1 MSASRSEQAEVV
13 RLKELL
19 FREERHSLSA
29 IREIVESHHDRIG
42 TDERLCE
49 TVSAVL
55 AESFKS
61 ADIKNHRELAGAVSP
76 LVVTSIKRE
85 IVNSRDEM
93 VEALYPIMGRLVS
106 AYVSAAVRD
115 AMESTNQRLES
126 GLSLRFLRLRIK
138 SLFTRRPYHELA
150 LLESGSPRVRE
161 LLLIKRSSGTLV
173 DRWLSPG
180 EPEAASGQ
188 SGALIGG
195 LLSAI
200 NDFARQAFS
209 GGNDEL
215 RSLDIGGS
223 RLFLRTSAAHILAVR
238 ATGAT
243 GRRVPRA
250 IDTALVDILDKHT
263 NALID
268 TEEPGAKSEIRTILP
283 ELADRLGE
291 MLEAERRKPVLALV
305 LLSLLGLAIAGGIG
319 WYAWDAYR
327 TEALRNRVAS
337 IIERDPAFS
346 GYPLDIAVAPGHGS
360 VRLTGLAPSSA
371 DAKRLDDAI
380 LREIAPIPLDARFAY
395 VTNERALR
403 EALVELDALTER
415 LQALDASL
423 GRFAGQGDVLAL
435 AAQIPEIRTEI
446 ERLQARIDAAA
457 LKPDLVQSEAK
468 TGKALTEVGTTL
480 DGLQSRL
487 ALLSEKTDIE
497 RLTAEIDALRRQ
509 LADPMPALLRLLS
522 TEAVFF
528 DVGTN
533 ILNVSAAEAMLG
545 EVVKGA
551 NATGV
556 DLRVVGFADP
566 RGSPEANLAL
576 AGRRAQIVTDM
587 LVTKGFPRAR
597 IIVVARPQGPH
608 ISDIAST
615 DGQSD
620 RRVALEIA
628 YRGERSFGGVKRP

>member
-29 IREIVESHHDRIG
+29 IRDIVEQHHDRIG
-42 TDERLCE
+42 TDERLSE
-49 TVSAVL
+49 TVSTVL
-55 AESFKS
+55 AESFKA
-61 ADIKNHRELAGAVSP
+61 ADIKNHRELANAVSP

-126 GLSLRFLRLRIK
+126 GLSLRFLRLRLK

-150 LLESGSPRVRE
+150 MLESGSPRVRE
-161 LLLIKRSSGTLV
+161 LLLIKRSSGVLV

-180 EPEAASGQ
+180 EPAEASGK

-200 NDFARQAFS
+200 NDFARQAFA
-209 GGNDEL
+209 GGSDEL
-215 RSLDIGGS
+215 RALDIGGS

-250 IDTALVDILDKHT
+250 IDTALVDILAKHAS
-263 NALID
+263 ALID
-268 TEEPGAKSEIRTILP
+268 TEEPGAKSEVRTILP

-291 MLEAERRKPVLALV
+291 MLEAEKRKPVLAFI

-319 WYAWDAYR
+319 WYAWDIYR
-327 TEALRNRVAS
+327 TEALRGRVAS
-337 IIERDPAFS
+337 AIEADPAFS
-346 GYPLDIAVAPGHGS
+346 GYPLDIVVTPGRAS

-371 DAKRLDDAI
+371 DAERLDAAI
-380 LREIAPIPLDARFAY
+380 VAKIAPIPLEARFAY

-403 EALVELDALTER
+403 AALAELDALTKR

-435 AAQIPEIRTEI
+435 AALIPEIRTEI
-446 ERLQARIDAAA
+446 EQLQSRIDGAAF
-457 LKPDLVQSEAK
+457 KPELARSEARTDASLAK
-468 TGKALTEVGTTL
+468 VGAAL
-480 DGLQSRL
+480 DGLQARLGGLSAKADVDRL
-487 ALLSEKTDIE
+487 AE
-497 RLTAEIDALRRQ
+497 EIATLRRQ
-509 LADPMPALLRLLS
+509 LADPMPALQRLLA

-533 ILNVSAAEAMLG
+533 ILNATAAEAMLA
-545 EVVKGA
+545 EVAKSAGA
-551 NATGV
+551 AGV

-566 RGSPEANLAL
+566 RGDVESNRTL

-587 LVTKGFPRAR
+587 LVKAGFPRAR
-597 IIVVARPQGPH
+597 LIVVARPQGPH
-608 ISDIAST
+608 ISDVASV

-628 YRGERSFGGVKRP
+628 YRGERSFGGVRRP